1 MTELLGEA
9 GFNGIEEHAV
19 DDVMEVAAKR
29 RIWSSRMERNY
40 PDLINDLT
48 VDQRAALDAVMREA
62 FEPYRDGEVY
72 RLRAEVRLGVGT
84 SPLAEGSG

>member
-9 GFNGIEEHAV
+9 GFKEIEEHGV
-19 DDVMEVAAKR
+19 DDVMEIAADR
-29 RIWSSRMERNY
+29 QIWSSRMERNY

-48 VDQRAALDAVMREA
+48 VDQRAALDAVMRKA

-72 RLRAEVRLGVGT
+72 RLRAEVHLGIGRA
-84 SPLAEGSG
+84 PDGQD